1 MSEEAQLQQAAVE
14 TTPEQAAQQPV
25 AAPEQQ
31 QQTDADTAAQAKQG
45 DDEEHRV
52 PKGVQKRIDRLTRE
66 KYQLQARLE
75 MLERVQQAPQQQSRQ
90 VEQAAQQSTAP
101 KLEQYQSI
109 EEYLDALA
117 DFKAAQ
123 KADKVFKERE
133 ASERMTQQQREQ
145 AKLHD
150 GYAKQTEQARQSYE
164 DFDDVVENPD
174 LPITQAM
181 AEAIMRSQNGAD
193 VAYYLGKNPTEAA
206 RLANLDPFSAAVE
219 IGRIAATVVR
229 PQPRKATSAPP
240 PIQPVGTRA
249 TPVSDPEKMSTEE
262 WLKWRQG
269 QLKNR

>member
-1 MSEEAQLQQAAVE
+1 MPEEAQLQQAAVE
-14 TTPEQAAQQPV
+14 TTPEQAAQQPET
-25 AAPEQQ
+25 APEQQ
-31 QQTDADTAAQAKQG
+31 QTDVDTTAQAKKD

-75 MLERVQQAPQQQSRQ
+75 MLERSQQAPQQQQ
-90 VEQAAQQSTAP
+90 QAAQASQPSQAP
-101 KLEQYQSI
+101 KLEQYASI
-109 EEYLDALA
+109 EDYLDALA
-117 DFKAAQ
+117 DHKAAQ

-133 ASERMTQQQREQ
+133 ASERQQRQQSEQ

-150 GYAKQTEQARQSYE
+150 GYAKQTEQARNAYE

-193 VAYYLGKNPTEAA
+193 VAYYLGKNPAEAA

-229 PQPRKATSAPP
+229 PQPRKASSAPP

-249 TPVSDPEKMSTEE
+249 TPVTDPARMSDAE
-262 WLKWRQG
+262 WYAQRNKR
-269 QLKNR
+269 